1 MTADNLTS
9 RGVLVSRALD
19 EMEKLAINLT
29 RTLYESSQDY

>member
-19 EMEKLAINLT
+19 EVEELAINLT
-29 RTLYESSQDY
+29 RTLYESLRDH